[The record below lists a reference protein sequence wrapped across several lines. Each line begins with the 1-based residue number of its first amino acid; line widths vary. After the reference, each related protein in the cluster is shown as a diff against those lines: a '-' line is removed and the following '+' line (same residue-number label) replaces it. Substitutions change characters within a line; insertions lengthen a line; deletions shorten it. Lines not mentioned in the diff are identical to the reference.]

1 MAVSAISSGR
11 ECLAWDIAG
20 ETGPVVR
27 KKILNIEG
35 TGGIHSASSLT
46 GRNKKQEI

>member
-27 KKILNIEG
+27 KNIEG